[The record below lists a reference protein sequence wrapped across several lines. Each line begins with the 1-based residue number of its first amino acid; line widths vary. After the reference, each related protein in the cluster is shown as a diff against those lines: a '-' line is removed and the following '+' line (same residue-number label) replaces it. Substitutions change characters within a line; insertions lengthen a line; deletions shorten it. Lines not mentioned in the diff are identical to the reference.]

1 MSVQNATTS
10 LSSKCELKI
19 DWCDAN
25 AMKYALKRW
34 YYRDTVP
41 AGKTAKIGIW
51 EDGKF
56 IGVLIFGS
64 GANKNLASSIG
75 MDHTECCELVR
86 VAMDKHRSSVSRIM
100 AIALRMIHKA
110 YPGLKAI
117 VSYCDPSVGHYGGIY
132 QASNWLY
139 FGMTDKID
147 YYRDSKGEL
156 HHWRSARLMQKK
168 GIQLELTYLPGKHKY
183 VYPLTKE
190 VRVELQSRSLPFP
203 KLAAEAGDHPDQG
216 QSDGA

>member
-1 MSVQNATTS
+1 MS
-10 LSSKCELKI
+10 SSNKCDLKL
-19 DWCDAN
+19 DWCDQA

-34 YYRDTVP
+34 YYRETVP
-41 AGKTAKIGIW
+41 AGKISRIGIW
-51 EDGKF
+51 EDEKF
-56 IGVLIFGS
+56 IGALIFGS
-64 GANKNLASSIG
+64 GANKNLAASVG

-86 VAMDKHRSSVSRIM
+86 VAIDKHRSSVSRIM

-132 QASNWLY
+132 QTSNWIY
-139 FGMTDKID
+139 VGMTDKID
-147 YYRDSKGEL
+147 YYEDEKGKL
-156 HHWRSARLMQKK
+156 HHWRDARRMQKK
-168 GIQLELTYLPGKHKY
+168 GIPLKLIYMPGKHKY

-190 VRVELQSRSLPFP
+190 VRADLIPRSLPFP
-203 KLAAEAGDHPDQG
+203 KLAAEAGDHSDQE

>member
-1 MSVQNATTS
+1 MN
-10 LSSKCELKI
+10 LSDKCNLRL
-19 DWCDAN
+19 DWCSQEAV
-25 AMKYALKRW
+25 KYALKRW

-41 AGKTAKIGIW
+41 AGKTSRIGIW
-51 EDGKF
+51 EDEKF

-75 MDHTECCELVR
+75 MNHTECCELVR
-86 VAMDKHRSSVSRIM
+86 VAMDKHRSPVSRIM
-100 AIALRMIHKA
+100 GIALRMVHKA
-110 YPGLKAI
+110 YPGLNAI

-132 QASNWLY
+132 QASNWIY
-139 FGMTDKID
+139 VGMTDKID
-147 YYRDSKGEL
+147 YYRDAKGEL
-156 HHWRSARLMQKK
+156 HHWREARRMQKK
-168 GIQLELTYLPGKHKY
+168 GIPLTLTYLPGKHKY

-190 VRVELQSRSLPFP
+190 VRVELKSLSLPFP